1 MENVM
6 EDISA
11 HLQRAHME
19 LKKCY
24 DNVND
29 NNKKD
34 ALASAEEA
42 LFHVRCCILWLKE
55 RLDAPN

>member
-1 MENVM
+1 M

-11 HLQRAHME
+11 HLQRAYME

-34 ALASAEEA
+34 ALTSAEEA

>member
-1 MENVM
+1 M

-34 ALASAEEA
+34 AMANAEEA